1 MPSELW
7 FSGFDPDGGNSW
19 ASGDDQTG
27 ADPSVT
33 VEMSPSQIQTG
44 GQTKMVVKSADLALL
59 GKTVTITFSS
69 PTIAGATS
77 MTAPMEM
84 DPYGGAAATF
94 LIDGLSEGT
103 SSIGY
108 QVNG

>member
-1 MPSELW
+1 MASELW

-19 ASGDDQTG
+19 ASGDDETG
-27 ADPSVT
+27 GDPTVV

-44 GQTKMVVKSADLALL
+44 GQTKMVVKSNDTSLI
-59 GKTVTITFSS
+59 GKTVTISFGT
-69 PTIAGATS
+69 PATAGATT
-77 MTAPMEM
+77 MTAAMEM
-84 DPYGGAAATF
+84 NPYGQAAATF